1 MSWKRRTPAANRRR
15 RHRREVAERF
25 YTSIADSISS
35 ALQELNVIYGGD
47 QEALAAAAANLLAIA
62 EAEVAG
68 T

>member
-15 RHRREVAERF
+15 RHRREVQERF
-25 YTSIADSISS
+25 YSSICDSICS
-35 ALQELNVIYGGD
+35 ALQELNLMYGGD
-47 QEALAAAAANLLAIA
+47 QEALAAATANLLAIA